1 MSNLIC
7 VVPSA
12 GLGTRLGVKTPKLF
26 VEINS
31 DLRVIEV
38 LEKNI
43 CGLVDE
49 CCFVIRPDMVDAFK
63 DLATNPKSTYVIQEE
78 PIGMGDAV
86 FKASEKFIR
95 FTDMLV
101 IWGDQV
107 SLSSETLKKVI
118 TSHRQSNSF
127 CTIPLV
133 KLEKPYVHYEVD
145 EFNNFIELLQ
155 EREGDSLPS
164 IGYSDIGVFML
175 RTHEIQKDWLTYL
188 EKPSRFGGKTHEI
201 NFLPFLQFLAK
212 LGRKMNFL
220 YVDDPFESLGM
231 NTSSQLEILK
241 NALEERGK

>member
-1 MSNLIC
+1 MPNLIS
-7 VVPSA
+7 VVPAA

-26 VEINS
+26 VEIKPN
-31 DLRVIEV
+31 LRVIEV
-38 LEKNI
+38 LERNI

-63 DLATNPKSTYVIQEE
+63 DLTTNPKSSYVIQEE

-86 FKASEKFIR
+86 FRASEKITS

-107 SLSSETLKKVI
+107 SLSSETLEKVI
-118 TSHRQSNSF
+118 TSHRESDSF

-175 RTHEIQKDWLTYL
+175 RTDEIQKDWLTYL
-188 EKPSRFGGKTHEI
+188 EIPARFGGKTHEI
-201 NFLPFLQFLAK
+201 NFLPFLHFLAK
-212 LGRKMNFL
+212 SGRKMNFL

-231 NTSSQLEILK
+231 NTSSQLEILR
-241 NALEERGK
+241 NALKERGR